1 MQGIHHFWRVT
12 AILACLLVWTCVALA
27 ASANLDKTPQGW
39 DDGNEFSDGNGY
51 LVEEHGAD
59 NTWAEVR
66 GKLEANDPADTV
78 AGSGG
83 AQDRKICI
91 GEITDAEVPAWV
103 CQLSSTMRIASEGGS
118 AETYDGDMNG
128 VARGVLA
135 IYGNSFDPIAH
146 AREAKTS
153 TSAETGAY
161 NIQETI
167 GGQVTVFNNG
177 GMCKRP
183 SDERRTLYV
192 RFTISFDDQSFG
204 TANARIEFTYESRA
218 TGNFNIDFDTQQQ
231 PEWIKF
237 EVNQD
242 FGQWEGLAV
251 AWDLCAQPYIIEAFV
266 LE

>member
-1 MQGIHHFWRVT
+1 MNNLQRVWRFAAV
-12 AILACLLVWTCVALA
+12 LACTLVWTCVALA
-27 ASANLDKTPQGW
+27 ASANLDKTPEGL

-51 LVEEHGAD
+51 LEEEHGAD

-66 GKLEANDPADTV
+66 GRLDASDPADTV

-83 AQDRKICI
+83 AVDRKVCN
-91 GEITDAEVPAWV
+91 GAITDAEVPAWV
-103 CQLSSTMRIASEGGS
+103 CQLSSTMRIASEGWR
-118 AETYDGDMNG
+118 ALDYDGDMNG

-135 IYGNSFDPIAH
+135 IYGDSFDPIAH

-153 TSAETGAY
+153 TSAATGAY

-167 GGQVTVFNNG
+167 GGQVTVFNSG

-183 SDERRTLYV
+183 SDFMRTLFV
-192 RFTISFDDQSFG
+192 RFTISFDDQQFG
-204 TANARIEFTYESRA
+204 ASGDRIEFKYESRA
-218 TGNFNIDFDTQQQ
+218 TGNMNIAFDTQQQ
-231 PEWIKF
+231 PEWIQF

-242 FGQWEGLAV
+242 YGHWEGLAV
-251 AWDLCAQPYIIEAFV
+251 AWDLAAQPYIIEAFV